1 MERKGNVNKSKT
13 IERKSGAAILVQ
25 RIVSQPD
32 IRHLARANG
41 ALVESHRNRNGELPD
56 GMEMAAFMAV
66 FHPNIKGKKL
76 KALVA
81 DQRPGG
87 KG

>member
-1 MERKGNVNKSKT
+1 M
-13 IERKSGAAILVQ
+13 VQ
-25 RIVSQPD
+25 RMVSQPD

-41 ALVESHRNRNGELPD
+41 ALVDAHRNRNGEAPE

-76 KALVA
+76 KALV
-81 DQRPGG
+81 G
-87 KG
+87 